1 MNPLDSMLAQFRS
14 VRLSHHARRLGGLLL
29 NLVYP
34 GACVC
39 CQTAIEESQ
48 GVSLCKPCRGELLRP
63 RVACSRC
70 GSLLAP
76 GISGEP
82 CPRCRELRLKF
93 SRAVCLGSYDGLLRT
108 AVLRMKRPADRP
120 LAVALGDHL
129 ATCVAA
135 EFPPSEIDVVI
146 PVPMHWSRRIWRG
159 ANSPEV
165 LAAAIA
171 ERLRVPATSQL
182 LVRRRR
188 TIPQATLSPGRRRA
202 NVRGAFFVHPHRD
215 LAGAR
220 VLLVDDIL
228 TTGATLNEAAKTLRK
243 AGCSDVSV
251 AVLARAEGL
260 H

>member
-1 MNPLDSMLAQFRS
+1 MNPPRS
-14 VRLSHHARRLGGLLL
+14 PEARSPVTRTPEQARRLGGLLL

-34 GACVC
+34 GACPC
-39 CQTAIEESQ
+39 CQSPVEASQ
-48 GVSLCKPCRGELLRP
+48 GVDLCETCREGLLRQH
-63 RVACSRC
+63 VACSRC
-70 GSLLAP
+70 GSQLAP
-76 GISGEP
+76 GTSGNP
-82 CPRCRELRLKF
+82 CPRCRGLRLHF
-93 SRAVCLGSYDGLLRT
+93 ARAVCLGPYDGLLRT

-120 LAVALGDHL
+120 LAVVLGEHL
-129 ATCVAA
+129 AARVAA
-135 EFPPSEIDVVI
+135 EFSTAEIDVVM
-146 PVPMHWSRRIWRG
+146 PVPMHWSRRVWRG

-171 ERLRVPATSQL
+171 ERLRVPITSQL

-243 AGCSDVSV
+243 SGSSEVAVS
-251 AVLARAEGL
+251 VLARAEGL
-260 H
+260 L